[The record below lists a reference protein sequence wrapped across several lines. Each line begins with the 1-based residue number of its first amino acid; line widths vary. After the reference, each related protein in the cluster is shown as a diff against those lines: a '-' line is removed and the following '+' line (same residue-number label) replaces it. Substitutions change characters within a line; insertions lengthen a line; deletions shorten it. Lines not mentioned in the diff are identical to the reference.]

1 MSTYPTPGDALAT
14 AAGLPPGSTLDP
26 QRTAEVAALLVEFAS
41 GLDQAVWNTW
51 KVVAPASSVKRAQ
64 PLKQTLATALG
75 DPGADKAQLKA
86 ELDRLRQLT
95 AALAAAINQAG
106 RQFAKEQVER
116 LAPSEIETLAK
127 MSGGGLLTAHETKCW
142 RKYVELTAGRDAST
156 VQGELM
162 KAIAT
167 YTETLLGQAAH
178 ASGGPGPGG
187 ASR

>member
-1 MSTYPTPGDALAT
+1 MSPSPSPADALIA
-14 AAGLPPGSTLDP
+14 AAGMPPGSTPDP
-26 QRTAEVAALLVEFAS
+26 QRTVEVAAMLVEFAS

-51 KVVAPASSVKRAQ
+51 KVVAPASPVKRAQ
-64 PLKQTLATALG
+64 PLKQTIAAALA
-75 DPGADKAQLKA
+75 DPAADKAQLKA

-156 VQGELM
+156 VQGDLM
-162 KAIAT
+162 KAIAL
-167 YTETLLGQAAH
+167 YTETLLGQASH
-178 ASGGPGPGG
+178 AGGQ
-187 ASR
+187 SR